1 MVEHLN
7 QCLFDNFWVAYDSL
21 DPKNAGTLIPRGINL
36 AKDLQSAIVR
46 VGKSL
51 IERKKLKMAST
62 FRYVMLENDYLKE
75 VKLF

>member
-1 MVEHLN
+1 
-7 QCLFDNFWVAYDSL
+7 
-21 DPKNAGTLIPRGINL
+21 L

-51 IERKKLKMAST
+51 IERKKLKMASQ

-75 VKLF
+75 IKLF